1 MASKVEIL
9 GGQLDGSVLD
19 NAATE
24 STLRELVDAIKKLQ
38 TAVNTTAK
46 ASAGGGKG
54 GASGG
59 GTSGGKAAGPAPE
72 INTDGANKS
81 VDQLGSSAKQG
92 SAGVN
97 ALARAAQMGAKGL
110 ANSMINMGGLLMSG
124 NSSLSSFVGSLG
136 AMPGVIGTFA
146 TALSSGIR
154 SLEEMQETQRDLAQS
169 GASFNN
175 SMMDMRIAAAES
187 GLSLS
192 EYSGFVKSNS
202 KNLAGFGDTITEGA
216 QRMSELGS
224 VVGQSGVAED
234 FMKLGLS
241 ASGARLATMQ
251 FAANLVKGDKVRSA
265 SAGQLAAA
273 SLAYESQMDMLSK
286 QTGQTRDALKKMGDD
301 IVKDSGALTMSFA
314 GMGPE
319 AQAAMKGV
327 FSTVS
332 ATMGDGA
339 KQAMIDMASGASVG
353 TTEASRYFTAMMPEV
368 TATFKEMEKVAK
380 DTSLTKADREKKLL
394 DLQAEAQVKQQQYL
408 QSDAG
413 KKMMADKAFM
423 SGAQKEFVTGLE
435 KNQAAMAE
443 AGYDIQN
450 ATIEEIQ
457 AKNAAK
463 KAEQDKQASLDAG
476 MNRLQNIFK
485 TVGAALQTGFFKIL
499 SEGLNSLFA
508 VIDIGTPA
516 FTKLF
521 STVGSIITP
530 IIAGIKLFG
539 DELGMIGGR
548 LGGAFT
554 EVVASVQP
562 VIDQISSGFTT
573 LSEVLGPV
581 VDVFRDWLQPALEGV
596 SDFIQQNL
604 TPIVGAVVTVLG
616 TMAVMALP
624 AIISGLVAFGVSLVT
639 AAAAILAPFIGVI
652 AVVAAVAAGFILLK
666 KAGWDF
672 GTAIEAVKDNLKR
685 FGLGF
690 NDIITTIL
698 EALGPRFGGI
708 SEEEAKARKAQSD
721 VERAILDDREKARDV
736 QRAKNVVANKI
747 DDAKIVAQN
756 ATVRE
761 EKAIARDTKEAAD
774 KKKDAIRAAEN
785 ADAMVR
791 SKDRAIAG
799 MRDLAGITKPGPAV
813 APSPGY
819 GPAAPGGKVPS
830 GALAN
835 MQGLQSELT
844 SKGIT
849 DPKAVANIMAQVQA
863 ESGGVAKSENLKY
876 SGKKLFEL
884 YGAGNKGGN
893 KVRFKTVEEADAV
906 AAKGEE
912 AVGNVI
918 YGGRMGNKEDEGYKY
933 RGRGLIQLTG
943 KDNYKKFGDMIG
955 VDLVKNPDMANDP
968 AIAQKLAAAYFSEKE
983 KKGVNLSDINAV
995 GKAVGYAGGAAET
1008 AKRSQL
1014 ADGFSAQLAGGSAPT
1029 TQTAAATP
1037 TPVTKPAIDP
1047 KAVSDWAWSVF
1058 SGKAD
1063 PSTVPEQYRSA
1074 VNDILKTPPVHWAQA
1089 AGKAPTVQTA
1099 AKPTT
1104 PGGTVP
1110 NGTGVVAA
1118 TTSTT
1123 PVTTTQTAS
1132 VDKAAADKA
1141 AADKAAQTQLASTT
1155 PATNPI
1161 TEVIASLNTSLAQLT
1176 MMQGKAIAIAEQQ
1189 LRATN
1194 GLSRDAYKS
1203 V

>member
-46 ASAGGGKG
+46 AGAGGGKG
-54 GASGG
+54 GGG

-97 ALARAAQMGAKGL
+97 ALARAAQQGAKGL

-639 AAAAILAPFIGVI
+639 AAAAILAPFLPVI
-652 AVVAAVAAGFILLK
+652 LAVAAVAAGFILLK

-819 GPAAPGGKVPS
+819 GPAAPGGPAIA
-830 GALAN
+830 GGD
-835 MQGLQSELT
+835 GLGKLSE
-844 SKGIT
+844 
-849 DPKAVANIMAQVQA
+849 
-863 ESGGVAKSENLKY
+863 KY
-876 SGKKLFEL
+876 E
-884 YGAGNKGGN
+884 AGNKGSGAVGWDSTGGTSYGKYQIASKTGTMDNFMKFLKTNNPEAYEKLSQAGPADGGKDGAFAKQWQELAKSGGLKDSEHEFIKKTHFDKGVGGVKDKGLQDQIGKSKALQEVMWSTSVQHGGGGASGIFN
-893 KVRFKTVEEADAV
+893 KVAKAGMSEEDIIKAV
-906 AAKGEE
+906 YAE
-912 AVGNVI
+912 
-918 YGGRMGNKEDEGYKY
+918 
-933 RGRGLIQLTG
+933 RGT
-943 KDNYKKFGDMIG
+943 KFGSSTAQVQGSVQKRFADEQ
-955 VDLVKNPDMANDP
+955 KNA
-968 AIAQKLAAAYFSEKE
+968 LAMT
-983 KKGVNLSDINAV
+983 GQP
-995 GKAVGYAGGAAET
+995 G
-1008 AKRSQL
+1008 
-1014 ADGFSAQLAGGSAPT
+1014 
-1029 TQTAAATP
+1029 TQTAAVKPGMSEQEKYLAANANIIQANTKP
-1037 TPVTKPAIDP
+1037 TPA
-1047 KAVSDWAWSVF
+1047 
-1058 SGKAD
+1058 
-1063 PSTVPEQYRSA
+1063 
-1074 VNDILKTPPVHWAQA
+1074 
-1089 AGKAPTVQTA
+1089 
-1099 AKPTT
+1099 
-1104 PGGTVP
+1104 GGTVP
-1110 NGTGVVAA
+1110 NGTAVVAA
-1118 TTSTT
+1118 TTP
-1123 PVTTTQTAS
+1123 PVDQAAK
-1132 VDKAAADKA
+1132 DKAAADARTA
-1141 AADKAAQTQLASTT
+1141 AAATDPRRTDTQTAAAPTT